1 VLIAQAM
8 QNFRAREAQVF
19 QQIARVLGQAAA
31 MRVHVPDRDFA
42 RDPRIKHRKC
52 GIEDAQ
58 F

>member
-1 VLIAQAM
+1 M
-8 QNFRAREAQVF
+8 QNFRACETEIF
-19 QQIARVLGQAAA
+19 QQIARVFGQAAA
-31 MRVHVPDRDFA
+31 MCVHVPDRDFA